1 VKGQSKGGGGGG
13 GGKRA
18 GNTPSII
25 VACKELHVWLIRGK
39 RGRNRNKEIN

>member
-1 VKGQSKGGGGGG
+1 VKGQSKGGGGG

-18 GNTPSII
+18 GNTPSIM
-25 VACKELHVWLIRGK
+25 ACKELHVWLIRGK